1 VIPNPPPRAVWAP
14 ADFLEAQKVAGG
26 RDMPVW
32 IDAKGD
38 EAAFAETSAARATK
52 AGLKIKQMRKTVP
65 DTLAWHLTRA
75 AAERDKLKSGISHER
90 EVVAIAAWRSTGE

>member
-1 VIPNPPPRAVWAP
+1 
-14 ADFLEAQKVAGG
+14 
-26 RDMPVW
+26 MPVW

-38 EAAFAETSAARATK
+38 GAFAETSGLLTK
-52 AGLKIKQMRKTVP
+52 AGLKITQMRKTVP

-90 EVVAIAAWRSTGE
+90 EVVAIAAWRSAGE